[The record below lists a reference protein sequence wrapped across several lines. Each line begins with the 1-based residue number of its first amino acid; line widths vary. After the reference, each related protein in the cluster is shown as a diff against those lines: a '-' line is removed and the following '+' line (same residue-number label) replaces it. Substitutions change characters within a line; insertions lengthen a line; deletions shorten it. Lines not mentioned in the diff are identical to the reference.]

1 MRSIFLFSCLVAL
14 RSEVWG
20 TSDYQRSLNGRRL
33 DIRYWAQA
41 SHTDT
46 GQPIL
51 WAGQA
56 VVDRGNHQCT
66 QTNVLNVK
74 GRTGIVTCYSFWYW
88 QIDIV
93 QEKAGVFVLCKT
105 KIPIKNAHRFPVLT
119 SWPMRWCDDFIW
131 VTWVVF
137 SSSSHKNESMSKSS
151 MLLLSSS
158 GDSEWPGRVAF
169 GKTWFISHCLKTL
182 GKLSEAGG

>member
-1 MRSIFLFSCLVAL
+1 MKDFPFVVDKISLFGLLFISEGYYLEKIFKIQHSCGKLSKISKKCFRQKTIPVQTKLRVTFTFYSCLLAV

-56 VVDRGNHQCT
+56 AVDRENHQCT
-66 QTNVLNVK
+66 HQCAETKKNCTQRNTNTNTNTSK
-74 GRTGIVTCYSFWYW
+74 IVNMNIRYW
-88 QIDIV
+88 AQATNIV
-93 QEKAGVFVLCKT
+93 
-105 KIPIKNAHRFPVLT
+105 
-119 SWPMRWCDDFIW
+119 SWP
-131 VTWVVF
+131 
-137 SSSSHKNESMSKSS
+137 
-151 MLLLSSS
+151 S
-158 GDSEWPGRVAF
+158 GGW
-169 GKTWFISHCLKTL
+169 
-182 GKLSEAGG
+182 